1 MGGWIEIIG
10 LCCSLAAPLLA
21 LAVAAHRYGVSARVW
36 LAVHT
41 PKERVGLSPA
51 ACCCLAAATNHTHTH
66 TSVCGGGGGGGGGWR
81 WDRLRWGVVWWGP
94 STDDPPVD
102 I

>member
-51 ACCCLAAATNHTHTH
+51 ACCCLAAATNHTHTP
-66 TSVCGGGGGGGGGWR
+66 VCVAVVAAAAAVGGGIGSVGA
-81 WDRLRWGVVWWGP
+81 
-94 STDDPPVD
+94 
-102 I
+102 